1 MQAKPCL
8 TSHCFLFPPD
18 VPFALRLIPWPVR
31 CRLWLLPALLRMAIG
46 EFRGTARLLACCFR
60 LTDLILGFC
69 CFSADNP
76 AAHAAFEAGFCD
88 KLRQSGRDNFA
99 NANGCTFSFLNSAGK
114 ATGSLNDIQVSLKG
128 MLQDMSPED
137 VTIFDKSVE
146 AAFNEAFKKADY
158 TISGVRAVS
167 ELDVSDVAGFAR
179 ASEENV
185 G

>member
-1 MQAKPCL
+1 
-8 TSHCFLFPPD
+8 
-18 VPFALRLIPWPVR
+18 
-31 CRLWLLPALLRMAIG
+31 MAMG
-46 EFRGTARLLACCFR
+46 KFRGTAGLVACCFR
-60 LTDLILGFC
+60 LTYLLFC
-69 CFSADNP
+69 CFSTDDA